1 MRKLLILAFLL
12 LTTPLFAD
20 EFTTNY
26 NLRIP
31 SIGGRD
37 WQPTISRDI
46 VSMDTILYAV
56 SQDSAKM
63 TYVSSDVAD
72 LKTKTTIISNDISYY
87 PISIISHDMGIVST
101 DTQRHK
107 ASIDIISDDISFV
120 RFYKLPRAAPSGNAV
135 ISYDGSTLAWKP
147 IYDQTI
153 VSYPLSV
160 ANGGTGSAV
169 GYTVVSND
177 VGELKS
183 KTSIISSD
191 AVNSFIKAWAN
202 IKGDGTAINDSY
214 NVSGIVDTASGQV
227 TVTWDKDFSSVNY
240 ACVSG
245 IDNTGIGVMMPGGIV
260 QAAGSALITAVRWLN
275 GNNEDPAFYY
285 VIAIGDQ

>member
-1 MRKLLILAFLL
+1 MRKFLILAFLL
-12 LTTPLFAD
+12 FTTPLFAD

-26 NLRIP
+26 NLQIP

-37 WQPTISRDI
+37 WQPTISKDI

-63 TYVSSDVAD
+63 TYVSNDVAD
-72 LKTKTTIISNDISYY
+72 LKTKTTIISNDIAYY
-87 PISIISHDMGIVST
+87 PIRIISHDIGIIST
-101 DTQRHK
+101 DVQRHK
-107 ASIDIISDDISFV
+107 LSIDIISDDISFV
-120 RFYKLPRAAPSGNAV
+120 RYYKLPRAAPTGNAV
-135 ISYDGSTLAWKP
+135 ISYDGSTLDWKP

-177 VGELKS
+177 VGDLKF

-191 AVNSFIKAWAN
+191 AINSFIKGWAN
-202 IKGDGTAINDSY
+202 VKGDGTAINDSF
-214 NVSGIVDTASGQV
+214 NVSGITDGGAGDL
-227 TVTWDKDFSSVNY
+227 TVTWDKDFATTSY
-240 ACVSG
+240 ACVVSIREAGDNPVEVQIWAQATGSVQVKVTSSSG
-245 IDNTGIGVMMPGGIV
+245 PF
-260 QAAGSALITAVRWLN
+260 A
-275 GNNEDPAFYY
+275 DPDDYS